1 MHALDRLT
9 FLDGNEEVRLA
20 EIEPR
25 DWPEDLR
32 QALGSAV
39 MEALTER
46 FRSLRESDG
55 PADPSPSGASS
66 TVVDDSERVRIL
78 LVQHDPDVLT
88 RWQAMLDPRWELM
101 TASDSAS
108 AAVCLEANG
117 PDLIIAEDTDCV
129 AVVHRLRGTTE
140 GRRIPILLVTSQIV
154 DAGADD
160 YLLRPFVA
168 RELRDR
174 VRLQLALAARRDLD
188 ARATFQ
194 DRDDFLSTI
203 GHELRNPLSTI
214 SMTVQTLRM
223 RGPSSELALIE
234 RGVRQLTHLLDDLL
248 ESGRLARGTLH
259 LHTTPIEL
267 AHIVDRT
274 IETLTSLVL
283 AARLQVVVS
292 VPRVGSPIS
301 ADPDRLV
308 RALVNVLT
316 NAIQHTPAGC
326 RILISATTM
335 DGRVR
340 LTIGDE
346 GTGIAHDQLGDM
358 FQAFNANPS
367 GGLGLGLM
375 IARRLITLHGG
386 TIDVASDGSGTLC
399 TIDLPLLEQP
409 WEESSPEPP
418 AERRRL
424 LLVEDN
430 DDTARSLKA
439 ALEHLGY
446 EVAVAHDAPIALNL
460 ARSFQPDVAL
470 LDLGL
475 PVMDGWELARRLHE
489 ATAQLPIVAVTAR
502 DQEADKRRSAEL
514 GFVDHLVKPID
525 LPRLQ
530 KIVERV
536 SASREES

>member
-1 MHALDRLT
+1 
-9 FLDGNEEVRLA
+9 
-20 EIEPR
+20 
-25 DWPEDLR
+25 
-32 QALGSAV
+32 
-39 MEALTER
+39 
-46 FRSLRESDG
+46 
-55 PADPSPSGASS
+55 
-66 TVVDDSERVRIL
+66 
-78 LVQHDPDVLT
+78 
-88 RWQAMLDPRWELM
+88 
-101 TASDSAS
+101 
-108 AAVCLEANG
+108 
-117 PDLIIAEDTDCV
+117 
-129 AVVHRLRGTTE
+129 
-140 GRRIPILLVTSQIV
+140 
-154 DAGADD
+154 
-160 YLLRPFVA
+160 
-168 RELRDR
+168 
-174 VRLQLALAARRDLD
+174 
-188 ARATFQ
+188 
-194 DRDDFLSTI
+194 
-203 GHELRNPLSTI
+203 
-214 SMTVQTLRM
+214 
-223 RGPSSELALIE
+223 
-234 RGVRQLTHLLDDLL
+234 
-248 ESGRLARGTLH
+248 
-259 LHTTPIEL
+259 
-267 AHIVDRT
+267 
-274 IETLTSLVL
+274 
-283 AARLQVVVS
+283 
-292 VPRVGSPIS
+292 
-301 ADPDRLV
+301 
-308 RALVNVLT
+308 
-316 NAIQHTPAGC
+316 
-326 RILISATTM
+326 
-335 DGRVR
+335 
-340 LTIGDE
+340 
-346 GTGIAHDQLGDM
+346 
-358 FQAFNANPS
+358 
-367 GGLGLGLM
+367 M